1 MLSFFD
7 NDRYKESMVII
18 KKSGEPMIKVD
29 LEEYKPG
36 MILAESVYSSQD
48 VLLLK
53 EGTELSERKVWI
65 LKSWGISR
73 VLVEGEQDEGI
84 KLEKRKQSKAMETIK
99 NDLKEK
105 FSDVLQD
112 PVMEEIMNAAIKQIE
127 NDIQ

>member
-1 MLSFFD
+1 
-7 NDRYKESMVII
+7 
-18 KKSGEPMIKVD
+18 MITVD

-53 EGTELSERKVWI
+53 EGTELTERKVWI

-127 NDIQ
+127 KDIQ

>member
-1 MLSFFD
+1 
-7 NDRYKESMVII
+7 
-18 KKSGEPMIKVD
+18 MISVD

-36 MILAESVYSSQD
+36 MILAESVYSRQD

-73 VLVEGEQDEGI
+73 VSVKGEQDEDV
-84 KLEKRKQSKAMETIK
+84 KLDKRKESKAMETIK
-99 NDLKEK
+99 KELKEK

-112 PVMEEIMNAAIKQIE
+112 PVMEEIMNAAIKLIE
-127 NDIQ
+127 KDNYEEK

>member
-1 MLSFFD
+1 
-7 NDRYKESMVII
+7 
-18 KKSGEPMIKVD
+18 MINVD

-36 MILAESVYSSQD
+36 MILAESVYSNQD

-73 VLVEGEQDEGI
+73 VSVEGEQDEGI
-84 KLEKRKQSKAMETIK
+84 KLEKRKESKAMETVK
-99 NDLKEK
+99 EELKEK

-112 PVMEEIMNAAIKQIE
+112 PVMAEIMNAAIKQIE
-127 NDIQ
+127 KDIQ

>member
-1 MLSFFD
+1 
-7 NDRYKESMVII
+7 
-18 KKSGEPMIKVD
+18 MINID

-36 MILAESVYSSQD
+36 MILGESVYSSQD

-73 VLVEGEQDEGI
+73 ISVKGEQNEGA
-84 KLEKRKQSKAMETIK
+84 KLEKKKQSKAMETVK
-99 NDLKEK
+99 KELKEK

-112 PVMEEIMNAAIKQIE
+112 PVMEEIMKAAINQIE
-127 NDIQ
+127 KDIQ